1 MAIETRRDVSGGEPV
16 EPVRMSVH
24 PTGPASLGLLLLRLP
39 LGAYFLLAGVMK
51 FRMGV
56 GNFVDASLKSA
67 QPYMSEHVGRVFLT
81 ALPYAEVTLG
91 ALLILGLLARFAGL
105 VCTLLLVGIMVA
117 VTGVRQ
123 EQLPHTNVVLVGA
136 TLAIMLCGPG
146 RFSLDGLF
154 FRPRRKVVVTKEY
167 TEPV

>member
-1 MAIETRRDVSGGEPV
+1 MAIETRREVRGDEPV
-16 EPVRMSVH
+16 EPVPMRVH
-24 PTGPASLGLLLLRLP
+24 PTAPASLGLLLLRLP
-39 LGAYFLLAGVMK
+39 VGAFFLLAGVMK

-56 GNFVDASLKSA
+56 GNFVGASLNSA
-67 QPYMSEHVGRVFLT
+67 KPYMSEHVGRLFLT
-81 ALPYAEVTLG
+81 ALPYAEVALG
-91 ALLILGLLARFAGL
+91 ALLILGLVARLAGL
-105 VCTLLLVGIMVA
+105 VSSLLLIGIMIA

-123 EQLPHTNVVLVGA
+123 EQLPHTTVVLLGA

-167 TEPV
+167 TEPM